1 MSSEKGPMVFRAY
14 ALYFGFIFVMFV
26 GLYKTLKLQW
36 TTEEVDLPVR
46 LQDRAPRMGEILDA
60 NLNPLLTSVSYF
72 DIHMDPTVVD
82 QKTFDEEVSNLADGL
97 ARMYKDK
104 SSRSYENEIRTAR
117 ANGSRYVLI
126 RKKVTNEERKRIAK
140 LPIFNLGRMKG
151 GIIDNQET
159 IIRKAPNGILLR
171 RTLGYYKKEH
181 NLEVGLEGAYHSYLE
196 GEPGKEIEHR
206 ITTGW
211 KKTGRF
217 TKDPIE
223 GADIV
228 TTFDKD
234 VQEVAH
240 SELEHQLKEM
250 DAQSGTVILM
260 EVATG
265 HVKAIVN
272 LDREKDGSF
281 SERFNHAV
289 GLREVPGSTM
299 KLASIMAGLED
310 NKFKITDKVNAVGS
324 YQVYRKT
331 FTDANDGRGY
341 GTITIQQAF
350 EKSSNVIALI
360 LYKAYRNDPNLFLQR
375 LGEFGL
381 TEPLGTEIPG
391 ELGPKFFTPGSSG
404 WSPYSIP
411 SMAIGYE
418 YQQSPLHTCAFYN
431 AVANNGKFLRP
442 LFVKEIRRAGKIIK
456 RMKPVVIREKICS
469 DATLKIMQNCLKGV
483 MSRGTGKKLTSSQ
496 FSIAGKTGTA
506 RLLNDKS
513 QYVEENQSDFQ
524 ASFAG
529 YFPANNPKYTC
540 VVVVT
545 RPKKQKYAALVAG
558 PVFAAIANK
567 IYASNLTYHP
577 AINERKPFALGLPA
591 VKGGYYRDVTQ
602 VLKHLG
608 VRFQL
613 NTSAKWVQADSLNNS
628 IHLNAVQIRKSGV
641 PNVKGMTAKDAVYL
655 LELKGLS
662 VSLKGYG
669 RVVLQSLNP
678 GTEIHKGQLVKL
690 ELK

>member
-1 MSSEKGPMVFRAY
+1 
-14 ALYFGFIFVMFV
+14 
-26 GLYKTLKLQW
+26 
-36 TTEEVDLPVR
+36 
-46 LQDRAPRMGEILDA
+46 
-60 NLNPLLTSVSYF
+60 
-72 DIHMDPTVVD
+72 
-82 QKTFDEEVSNLADGL
+82 
-97 ARMYKDK
+97 MYKDK

-126 RKKVTNEERKRIAK
+126 RKKVTNEERKRLGK

-391 ELGPKFFTPGSSG
+391 ELGPKFFNPGSSG

-577 AINERKPFALGLPA
+577 AINERKPFAPGLPA

-669 RVVLQSLNP
+669 RVVSQSLNP

>member
-1 MSSEKGPMVFRAY
+1 
-14 ALYFGFIFVMFV
+14 
-26 GLYKTLKLQW
+26 
-36 TTEEVDLPVR
+36 
-46 LQDRAPRMGEILDA
+46 
-60 NLNPLLTSVSYF
+60 
-72 DIHMDPTVVD
+72 
-82 QKTFDEEVSNLADGL
+82 
-97 ARMYKDK
+97 
-104 SSRSYENEIRTAR
+104 
-117 ANGSRYVLI
+117 
-126 RKKVTNEERKRIAK
+126 
-140 LPIFNLGRMKG
+140 
-151 GIIDNQET
+151 
-159 IIRKAPNGILLR
+159 
-171 RTLGYYKKEH
+171 
-181 NLEVGLEGAYHSYLE
+181 
-196 GEPGKEIEHR
+196 
-206 ITTGW
+206 
-211 KKTGRF
+211 
-217 TKDPIE
+217 
-223 GADIV
+223 
-228 TTFDKD
+228 
-234 VQEVAH
+234 
-240 SELEHQLKEM
+240 M

-310 NKFKITDKVNAVGS
+310 GKFKITDKVNAVGS

-360 LYKAYRNDPNLFLQR
+360 LYKAYRNDPNLFIQR

-577 AINERKPFALGLPA
+577 AINERKPFAPGLPS

-669 RVVLQSLNP
+669 RVVSQSLNP

>member
-1 MSSEKGPMVFRAY
+1 MSSNKGPMVFRAY
-14 ALYFGFIFVMFV
+14 MLYFGFVLVLFV
-26 GLYKTLKLQW
+26 GMYKMFKLQW

-46 LQDRAPRMGEILDA
+46 LQDREPRMGEILDA
-60 NLNPLLTSVSYF
+60 NLNPLMTSVSYF

-82 QKTFDEEVSNLADGL
+82 QKIFDEEVSNLAEGL
-97 ARMYKDK
+97 SRMYGDK
-104 SSRSYENEIRTAR
+104 SERTYENEIRTAR
-117 ANGSRYVLI
+117 AQGSRYLLI
-126 RKKVTNEERKRIAK
+126 RKKVTNEERKRINA
-140 LPIFNLGRMKG
+140 LPIFELGRMKG
-151 GIIDNQET
+151 GIIDNEET
-159 IIRKAPNGILLR
+159 VIRKAPNGILLR
-171 RTLGYYKKEH
+171 RTLGYYKKEL
-181 NLEVGLEGAYHSYLE
+181 NLEVGLEGAYHAYLE

-217 TKDPIE
+217 TKDPVE

-234 VQEVAH
+234 IQEVAH

-265 HVKAIVN
+265 HVKAMVN
-272 LDREKDGSF
+272 LDREKNGSF
-281 SERFNHAV
+281 SEKFNHAV

-324 YQVYRKT
+324 YQVYRKK
-331 FTDANDGRGY
+331 FMDSNEGRGY
-341 GTITIQQAF
+341 GTITIKQSF
-350 EKSSNVIALI
+350 EKSSNVIALL
-360 LYKAYRNDPNLFLQR
+360 LYKAYRNDPDKFIQR
-375 LGEFGL
+375 LKDFGL

-391 ELGPKFFTPGSSG
+391 ELGPKYFEPGSAG

-431 AVANNGKFLRP
+431 AVANNGTFLRP
-442 LFVKEIRRAGKIIK
+442 LFVKEIRRSGKVLK
-456 RMKPVVIREKICS
+456 TFRPVVIKEKICS
-469 DATLKIMQNCLKGV
+469 DQTLKIMQQCLKGV
-483 MSRGTGKKLTSSQ
+483 MKNGTGKRLTSSQ

-506 RLLNDKS
+506 RLLDENR
-513 QYVEENQSDFQ
+513 QYVEEKQSDFQ

-567 IYASNLTYHP
+567 IYASNLAYHP
-577 AINERKPFALGLPA
+577 AINERKPFAQGLPA
-591 VKGGYYRDVTQ
+591 VKVGYYKDVTSA
-602 VLKHLG
+602 LKHLG
-608 VRFQL
+608 IRFQL
-613 NTSAKWVQADSLNNS
+613 NTSAKWVVSDSLKNS
-628 IHLNAVQIRKSGV
+628 LHLNAVGFQKGKV
-641 PNVKGMTAKDAVYL
+641 PNVKGMSAKDAIYL
-655 LELKGLS
+655 LESNGLS
-662 VSLKGYG
+662 VRLTGYG
-669 RVVLQSLNP
+669 RVVTQSILP
-678 GTEIHKGQLVKL
+678 GTEIHKGQVVKI

>member
-1 MSSEKGPMVFRAY
+1 
-14 ALYFGFIFVMFV
+14 
-26 GLYKTLKLQW
+26 
-36 TTEEVDLPVR
+36 
-46 LQDRAPRMGEILDA
+46 MGEILDA

-391 ELGPKFFTPGSSG
+391 ELGP
-404 WSPYSIP
+404 
-411 SMAIGYE
+411 
-418 YQQSPLHTCAFYN
+418 
-431 AVANNGKFLRP
+431 
-442 LFVKEIRRAGKIIK
+442 
-456 RMKPVVIREKICS
+456 
-469 DATLKIMQNCLKGV
+469 
-483 MSRGTGKKLTSSQ
+483 
-496 FSIAGKTGTA
+496 
-506 RLLNDKS
+506 
-513 QYVEENQSDFQ
+513 
-524 ASFAG
+524 
-529 YFPANNPKYTC
+529 
-540 VVVVT
+540 
-545 RPKKQKYAALVAG
+545 
-558 PVFAAIANK
+558 
-567 IYASNLTYHP
+567 
-577 AINERKPFALGLPA
+577 
-591 VKGGYYRDVTQ
+591 
-602 VLKHLG
+602 
-608 VRFQL
+608 
-613 NTSAKWVQADSLNNS
+613 
-628 IHLNAVQIRKSGV
+628 
-641 PNVKGMTAKDAVYL
+641 
-655 LELKGLS
+655 
-662 VSLKGYG
+662 
-669 RVVLQSLNP
+669 
-678 GTEIHKGQLVKL
+678 
-690 ELK
+690 